1 MNIVSGHVTRV
12 SLRTAA
18 VCLDRLSVFVNG
30 ESVGANFYAPSNVRD
45 GTISIDQL
53 VEIAL
58 KHALEMKLVRLGW
71 QELQAA
77 VSADPIL
84 LLLRN
89 QNAVVAVRAATNA
102 ADQIVVFDP
111 LYRDGEDFLLPRQM
125 LEAAW
130 DGNAILVQ
138 QRPVILKPKHWSGFG
153 SLAFLCTVTAAL
165 GLVLFYP
172 TEGGN
177 ENFLFTATQHD
188 TSSEPLPSGE
198 ARSHIPAQAPIP
210 DAEMSPASDTNPFVV
225 SIPPPTPRAR
235 SPGPNAMKEPV
246 RPNSDPAT
254 VVLRPAGPAAVP
266 ASAPKPKKDALTTV
280 APDSDTAT
288 VVLKPAGPGAVPAS
302 APKPK
307 KDALT
312 TVAPN
317 SDTATVVSKP
327 AGTGAPARAPETDA
341 LTASVPANSKPTG
354 VASKPADSAA
364 APPNAPD
371 ALTAPVPANSEPTG
385 GASKPAGTGAPA
397 RAPKTDALTASVPAN
412 SEPTGGASKPAG
424 TGAPASAPETDALTA
439 SVPANSEPT
448 GVVSKP
454 ADSAAAP
461 PNAPE
466 TGALPTQVAPNSD
479 VGQVSAVASK
489 PRKLVSS
496 AKISALVARGDAL
509 FGTGDLTSARLLY
522 ERAAD
527 AGYGPAALRLGE
539 SYDPSF
545 PALKRMAIRGD
556 AALAARWYRRAHEL
570 GVAEAEIL
578 LNALQ
583 R

>member
-12 SLRTAA
+12 SLKTAT
-18 VCLDRLSVFVNG
+18 VCLDRLSVFANG
-30 ESVGANFYAPSNVRD
+30 ASAGTNFYAPSSVRD
-45 GTISIDQL
+45 GTIAIDQL
-53 VEIAL
+53 IEIAL
-58 KHALEMKLVRLGW
+58 KHALEMKLVRLDW

-89 QNAVVAVRAATNA
+89 QNVVVAVRAATNA
-102 ADQIVVFDP
+102 TDQIVVFDP
-111 LYRDGEDFLLPRQM
+111 LYREGEDFLLPRQM

-130 DGNAILVQ
+130 DGDAILVQ
-138 QRPVILKPKHWSGFG
+138 QRPVTPKRWAGFG
-153 SLAFLCTVTAAL
+153 SALVFLCAVTAAV

-177 ENFLFTATQHD
+177 ENFVFTATQHAA
-188 TSSEPLPSGE
+188 SSEPLPSGGKSSSITE

-210 DAEMSPASDTNPFVV
+210 DAEMAPASDSTNPFVV
-225 SIPPPTPRAR
+225 LIPPPTPGAR

-246 RPNSDPAT
+246 RPNSDTAT
-254 VVLRPAGPAAVP
+254 VVLKPAGPAAVP
-266 ASAPKPKKDALTTV
+266 ASAPKPKKDAVTTV
-280 APDSDTAT
+280 APNSDTAT
-288 VVLKPAGPGAVPAS
+288 VVLRPAGPAAAPAS

-312 TVAPN
+312 TAAPN

-327 AGTGAPARAPETDA
+327 P
-341 LTASVPANSKPTG
+341 
-354 VASKPADSAA
+354 
-364 APPNAPD
+364 
-371 ALTAPVPANSEPTG
+371 
-385 GASKPAGTGAPA
+385 
-397 RAPKTDALTASVPAN
+397 
-412 SEPTGGASKPAG
+412 G

-448 GVVSKP
+448 ISKP

-466 TGALPTQVAPNSD
+466 TGALTTQVAPNSD
-479 VGQVSAVASK
+479 VGQVPAVAPK

-496 AKISALVARGDAL
+496 AEISALVARGDAL

-545 PALKRMAIRGD
+545 PALNRMAIRGD

-570 GVAEAEIL
+570 GVADAEIL